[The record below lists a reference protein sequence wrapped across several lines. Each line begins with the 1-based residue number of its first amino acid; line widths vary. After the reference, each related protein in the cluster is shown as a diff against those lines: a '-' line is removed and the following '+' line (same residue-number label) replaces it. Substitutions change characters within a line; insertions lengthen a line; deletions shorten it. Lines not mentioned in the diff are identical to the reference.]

1 MAALIKEMKKLGYLL
16 REEAGSVL
24 IWDGERCEP
33 DACPAIDTYEDHRM
47 AMAFA
52 PACFKFKGLQINEPQ
67 VVSKSYPD
75 FWKDLQTAG
84 FQIKEA

>member
-1 MAALIKEMKKLGYLL
+1 MIL
-16 REEAGSVL
+16 AGVNGRTG
-24 IWDGERCEP
+24 IR
-33 DACPAIDTYEDHRM
+33 
-47 AMAFA
+47 FA

-84 FQIKEA
+84 FQITEA